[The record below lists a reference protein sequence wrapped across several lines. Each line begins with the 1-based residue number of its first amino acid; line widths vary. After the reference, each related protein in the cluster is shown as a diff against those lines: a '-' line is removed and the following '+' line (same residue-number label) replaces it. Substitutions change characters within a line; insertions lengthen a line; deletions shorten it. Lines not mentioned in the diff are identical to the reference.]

1 MARWSRIA
9 LASLCLSSALTVGAC
24 AFQMD
29 EGDGTPSDD
38 IGTVEQGLTVCAA
51 GKTVKGVDVS
61 HWQGSI
67 NWSKVYG
74 DGYRFVIMKASE
86 GTGYTDD
93 TFKTNWA
100 AAKKA
105 GLVRGAYHFFRPKYD
120 GVAQAK
126 HFVSVM
132 GKLSTTDL
140 PPVLDLEVQD
150 GVSDATVISRAKA
163 FLETVEKLSGKRPV
177 IYTGYFFTSLGSPS
191 GFAKYPLWVA
201 HWGVSCPNIPS
212 GGWKKWSFWQNTNK
226 ASVSGISGGVDGD
239 KFNGTLADL
248 KAFAHGPDHAV
259 AGALDT
265 ATCKKLAG
273 WAWDPDTPAK
283 ALDVSIY
290 ADGDN
295 KTGTLV
301 AKVSAGDKRD
311 DLCTKLGSCNH
322 GFSIA
327 LPEAFVDG
335 QSHALRAY
343 ATGDMGG
350 AVQLGSGTKTITC
363 DPPVTGTGGSAG
375 AAGAG
380 GTAGAT
386 AAGGTGAWAGSDPG
400 GAGGSAG
407 EAGAAG
413 DPGAEDSADSGDSGG
428 CSTSPRKSNG
438 SAWLAVALLGLTL
451 GASRRRRYPPRR
463 RCRKSAAER
472 SSSH

>member
-1 MARWSRIA
+1 MVRLARLTLAA
-9 LASLCLSSALTVGAC
+9 LSVCSALTVAAC
-24 AFQMD
+24 AFDME
-29 EGDGTPSDD
+29 EGGGTPSDD
-38 IGTVEQGLTVCAA
+38 LGTVEEGLTVCAA
-51 GKTVKGVDVS
+51 GSTIKGIDVS

-67 NWSKVYG
+67 NWTKVYG
-74 DGYRFVIMKASE
+74 AGYRFAIMKASE

-100 AAKKA
+100 ASKKA
-105 GLVRGAYHFFRPKYD
+105 GLIRGAYHFFRPKYD

-132 GKLSTTDL
+132 GNLTTTDL

-163 FLETVEKLSGKRPV
+163 FLETVEKLTGKTPV

-191 GFAKYPLWVA
+191 GFSKYPLWVA

-212 GGWKKWSFWQNTNK
+212 GGWKKWTFWQNTDK
-226 ASVSGISGGVDGD
+226 ASVSGIGGAVDGD

-248 KAFAHGPDHAV
+248 KAFAHGPDHKV
-259 AGALDT
+259 AGALET

-273 WAWDPDTPAK
+273 WAWDPDTPGK
-283 ALDVSIY
+283 ALTVSIF

-322 GFSIA
+322 AFSTA
-327 LPEAFVDG
+327 LPDAFIDG
-335 QSHALRAY
+335 QQHALRAY

-350 AVQLGSGTKTITC
+350 AVQLGTGSKSITC
-363 DPPVTGTGGSAG
+363 DPPTTGTGGSAG
-375 AAGAG
+375 AAGA
-380 GTAGAT
+380 AGAAGSAGAAGDT
-386 AAGGTGAWAGSDPG
+386 GAGGTDGWAGAAGSDPI
-400 GAGGSAG
+400 GAAGSAG

-413 DPGAEDSADSGDSGG
+413 NDASGDSGDSSG
-428 CSTSPRKSNG
+428 CSTSPRGTDG
-438 SAWLAVALLGLTL
+438 SAWLALAALGIAL
-451 GASRRRRYPPRR
+451 GASRRRR
-463 RCRKSAAER
+463 
-472 SSSH
+472 